1 MEKDNIESYKET
13 EVVGVASKGPNP
25 FLVKVADQITYLV
38 PIFQLNFLYYR
49 LPEYAYACQ

>member
-1 MEKDNIESYKET
+1 MEKDNIERYKGT

-25 FLVKVADQITYLV
+25 FLVKVADQIRYLV
-38 PIFQLNFLYYR
+38 RIFQLNFLYYR